1 MDQRQLRKATRQGL
15 DFRRHANHA
24 RSMSET
30 PISLRVEERER
41 IETARSWIKGHFS
54 NNPDD
59 RYATLEGKLSLIA
72 AILQNGWVEKAE
84 TWKLQALGIAFG
96 DALAQKLML
105 DWVTVDDEYGCDPAL
120 NWPGTSIYS
129 YPLTTISKRIEKGEH
144 VDVRELFD
152 LACSQLTD
160 MAFSG
165 RYV

>member
-1 MDQRQLRKATRQGL
+1 MAD
-15 DFRRHANHA
+15 D
-24 RSMSET
+24 T
-30 PISLRVEERER
+30 PIPLRIEERER
-41 IETARSWIKGHFS
+41 IEAARNWVKGHFS

-59 RYATLEGKLSLIA
+59 RYAPLEGKLSLIET
-72 AILQNGWVEKAE
+72 ILKNGWIGSAE

-120 NWPGTSIYS
+120 NWPGTSLYS
-129 YPLTTISKRIEKGEH
+129 FPLTTISKRIEQGEN
-144 VDVRELFD
+144 VNVQELFD
-152 LACSQLTD
+152 ATCTQLID